1 MLGRDPFRCA
11 TDEGVVIRHE
21 TVTLVLVLPASGR
34 YTPLSFQVV
43 PPSLK
48 LRNTK
53 IYERLVPLSM
63 TLRNWYPYA
72 IAACFTLSL
81 MSVAAVAQT
90 GETRQRQI
98 APTDQALNQVALTD
112 DPVVLSVAS
121 PADLKAASLTTPTL
135 ASAKFQTLMLAA
147 IDQRLGARYSWGATG
162 PSAFD
167 CSGFVWSTFQS
178 IGINFERSSARTL
191 WSRFAPATPEEEV
204 KFGTL
209 VFFSNLRH
217 IGIVADANG
226 FYHASRHHGVVY
238 SPFNDYWLSR
248 IDGFRRVP
256 LPAVPAAD

>member
-1 MLGRDPFRCA
+1 
-11 TDEGVVIRHE
+11 
-21 TVTLVLVLPASGR
+21 
-34 YTPLSFQVV
+34 
-43 PPSLK
+43 
-48 LRNTK
+48 
-53 IYERLVPLSM
+53 M
-63 TLRNWYPYA
+63 TLRNWFPYT
-72 IAACFTLSL
+72 IAACLTLSIF
-81 MSVAAVAQT
+81 SVAVVAQT

-98 APTDQALNQVALTD
+98 ASTDQALNHVALND

-121 PADLKAASLTTPTL
+121 PADIKAASLSTPSL
-135 ASAKFQTLMLAA
+135 ASAKFQQLMLAA
-147 IDQRLGARYSWGATG
+147 IDQRLGARYSWGAEG

-178 IGINFERSSARTL
+178 VGINFERGSARTL

-238 SPFNDYWLSR
+238 SPFNDYWLAR

-256 LPAVPAAD
+256 LPLTAVTE

>member
-1 MLGRDPFRCA
+1 L
-11 TDEGVVIRHE
+11 
-21 TVTLVLVLPASGR
+21 
-34 YTPLSFQVV
+34 
-43 PPSLK
+43 
-48 LRNTK
+48 
-53 IYERLVPLSM
+53 
-63 TLRNWYPYA
+63 
-72 IAACFTLSL
+72 TLSIF
-81 MSVAAVAQT
+81 SVAVVAQT

-98 APTDQALNQVALTD
+98 ASTDQALNHVALND

-121 PADLKAASLTTPTL
+121 PADIKAASLSTPSL
-135 ASAKFQTLMLAA
+135 ASAKFQQLMLAA
-147 IDQRLGARYSWGATG
+147 IDQRLGARYSWGAEG

-178 IGINFERSSARTL
+178 VGINFERGSARTL
-191 WSRFAPATPEEEV
+191 WSRFAPATSEEEV

-238 SPFNDYWLSR
+238 SPFNDYWLAR

-256 LPAVPAAD
+256 LPMTPVTE